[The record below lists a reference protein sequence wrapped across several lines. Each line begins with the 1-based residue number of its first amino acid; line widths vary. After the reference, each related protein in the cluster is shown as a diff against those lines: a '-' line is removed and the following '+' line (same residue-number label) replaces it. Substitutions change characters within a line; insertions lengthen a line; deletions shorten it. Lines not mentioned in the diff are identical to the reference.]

1 MKHTLKNITY
11 NLVKMEKALVFQI
24 LEQDESWTATY
35 KNNKFKFFEFKTKN
49 GILIRSQDDVNLR
62 YLKDKNKR
70 ELWLVGWLGF
80 KTKWELEFENNTQRD
95 KYYNLINE
103 ALKEWRLYVQQLK
116 GMK

>member
-1 MKHTLKNITY
+1 MKHILDNITY
-11 NLVKMEKALVFQI
+11 ELHKIEKALVFKI
-24 LEQDESWTATY
+24 LKQDDSWTATY

-80 KTKWELEFENNTQRD
+80 KTKWELEFETNIQRD
-95 KYYNLINE
+95 SYCNKITQ
-103 ALKEWRLYVQQLK
+103 ALKEWSLYVQQLK
-116 GMK
+116 GKK